1 MPTPPLEDCAYCARL
16 RNRSVFILDLRLES
30 TPACGLPDFP
40 TPACC
45 FNRIHCSKLWRT
57 EVTNNVFTSQV
68 QRSLESNIPSYMKAY
83 YWSIEPVL
91 FCFLAFDLGEGWSS
105 DSHKGLREGK
115 VKNWAFFGVVG
126 TNILLSC
133 AVVWYRYCSMSFG
146 LFTIIMAI
154 GDHNISNANKLDQPD
169 CLSVEQAWINGG
181 FFKENHTCQ

>member
-1 MPTPPLEDCAYCARL
+1 MPTPPLEDCAFCARL

-115 VKNWAFFGVVG
+115 VKNWAFFWCRGDKYFVK
-126 TNILLSC
+126 LCC
-133 AVVWYRYCSMSFG
+133 AEVQVLFNVLWTFHCYYGNWWPQHKQRQQTRPTWLFVSRASM
-146 LFTIIMAI
+146 
-154 GDHNISNANKLDQPD
+154 N
-169 CLSVEQAWINGG
+169 
-181 FFKENHTCQ
+181 